1 MRGTY
6 HIAGG
11 LAMLGLGRACVTVG
25 ERMGQSQAM
34 IESGEPSW
42 MSHVLDTVS
51 GVVQLGSTWLHQMF
65 IPSDDQWLTSI
76 AIGLPLFVI
85 GTVLPDIDLPHSL
98 AGRFMPWGTLWRSPR
113 SRTGGSSPMNHR
125 GWTHTLW
132 VLLGVG
138 ALAAWVWPGF
148 IWLLAGMITH
158 DLLDAGSMAGWIW
171 YYPLFPST
179 WKVIERGET
188 RIVVST
194 RYRSIMSNVLR
205 YQQSKP
211 WLEPMYVAV
220 LVIGAGIATWYT
232 W

>member
-1 MRGTY
+1 MRGTH

-11 LAMLGLGRACVTVG
+11 LAMLGLGRACVLVG
-25 ERMGQSQAM
+25 EHMSQSQVM
-34 IESGEPSW
+34 DDQGYPSW
-42 MSHVLDTVS
+42 VSQAVDTVS
-51 GVVQLGSTWLHQMF
+51 GACVSASTWIHQMF
-65 IPSDDQWLTSI
+65 IPSDDQWLTSV

-85 GTVLPDIDLPHSL
+85 GTVLPDIDLPDSM
-98 AGRFMPWGTLWRSPR
+98 AGRYMPWGTLWRPFE
-113 SRTGGSSPMNHR
+113 SREDVTSPMNHR

-138 ALAAWVWPGF
+138 LLAAWVWPGF

-179 WKVIERGET
+179 WKVIDRGNT

-194 RYRSIMSNVLR
+194 RGRSIMGNFLR
-205 YQQSKP
+205 YYQGKP
-211 WLEPMYVAV
+211 WLEHVYVA
-220 LVIGAGIATWYT
+220 LLIIGAGIATWYT